1 MFFNEIHTRI
11 RYVFLIVI
19 IVLIIAIAR
28 VFYIQVFSYEKLS
41 TLAESLWSRE
51 LPISADRGEIVDR
64 NGEILATNIT
74 TTSLVVIPNQ
84 IVDKEDA
91 AKKISEI
98 LDSDYE
104 DMLNHLSKKTSIE
117 RVHPEGRGLDYETAE
132 AIDALKIDG
141 VYLVKESKRYYPY
154 DTMLSHVLGYV
165 GIDNQ
170 GLSGLELYYNDYLTG
185 EDGSIKYFSDGKGH
199 KLELAEIYESPTSG
213 ITLELTIDINLQMAV
228 ENELDNAIAKYDADS
243 AIAIAMDPN
252 TGEVLAMASRPNF
265 NSNDYQSYSTEVINR
280 NLPIWM
286 TFEPGS
292 TFKIITLSAAIEEGL
307 VNIFEDRFTDSG
319 AITVDGAT
327 LHCWKTGGHGNQT
340 YLEVVENSCNPGF
353 VNLGLMLGKD
363 TLMNYITEYGFGEKT
378 GIDLNGEGSGILFD
392 VDAMGN
398 VELAT
403 TAFGQGISVTPIQQ
417 VRAVSAVVNG
427 GTLYTPYIVKSFLE
441 PETDTIIKNNEP
453 TKVGSIISEET
464 SSIVRYALES
474 VVAKGSGHNAYIE
487 NYRIGGKTGTAQTV
501 ENGVYSD
508 SKYILSF
515 IGFMP
520 ADDPEIVVYV
530 AVQNAKNVVQYGGTV
545 AAPIAR
551 NIFLS
556 AIDILDIEADTEGIP
571 KEYTWLDTKYV
582 VAPDVTGRS
591 LDEAKKALKG
601 FNIEYSGNG
610 ENVVYQSPSGG
621 MYVKEGGTIVLMLN

>member
-11 RYVFLIVI
+11 RYVFLVVV
-19 IVLIIAIAR
+19 IVLVIAIAK
-28 VFYIQVFSYEKLS
+28 VFYIQVFAYDKLS
-41 TLAESLWSRE
+41 TLAESLWSRK
-51 LPISADRGEIVDR
+51 LPISADRGNIVDR
-64 NGEILATNIT
+64 NGVVLATNIT

-84 IVDKEDA
+84 IVDKKDA

-98 LDSDYE
+98 LGSDYE
-104 DMLNHLSKKTSIE
+104 DMLKHLSKNTSIE
-117 RVHPEGRGLDYETAE
+117 RVHPEGRGLDYETAD

-154 DTMLSHVLGYV
+154 GDLLSHVLGYV

-170 GLSGLELYYNDYLTG
+170 GLSGLELMYDDYLTG
-185 EDGSIKYFSDGKGH
+185 EDGSIKYFSDGKGQR
-199 KLELAEIYESPTSG
+199 LELAEIYEAPTSG
-213 ITLELTIDINLQMAV
+213 ITLELTIDIELQQAV
-228 ENELDNAIAKYDADS
+228 ENELDNAFSKYDADS

-265 NSNDYQSYSTEVINR
+265 DSNNYQDYDTEVINR

-307 VNIFEDRFTDSG
+307 VNIFEDRYTDSG

-327 LHCWKTGGHGNQT
+327 LHCWKHGGHGDQS

-353 VNLGLMLGKD
+353 VNLGLKLGKD
-363 TLMNYITEYGFGEKT
+363 TLMEYINNYGFGTKT

-392 VDAMGN
+392 VADMGN

-403 TAFGQGISVTPIQQ
+403 TAFGQGISVTPLQQ

-427 GTLYTPYIVKSFLE
+427 GTLYTPYIVKSFME
-441 PETDTIIKNNEP
+441 PETKTIVKSISP
-453 TKVGSIISEET
+453 TAQKEVISSET
-464 SSIVRYALES
+464 SEIVRYALES

-487 NYRIGGKTGTAQTV
+487 NFRIGGKTGTAQTV

-530 AVQNAKNVVQYGGTV
+530 AIENAKNVTQYGGTV

-556 AIDILDIEADTEGIP
+556 AIDILDIKPDTEGIP

-582 VAPDVTGRS
+582 VVPDVVGLS
-591 LDEAKKALKG
+591 LDDAKKNLKG
-601 FNIEYSGNG
+601 FNIEYSGSG
-610 ENVVYQSPSGG
+610 DEVFYQSPSGG
-621 MYVKEGGTIVLMLN
+621 MYVKEGGVVVLMLN

>member
-19 IVLIIAIAR
+19 IVLIIAILR

-41 TLAESLWSRE
+41 TLAESLWSRK

-64 NGEILATNIT
+64 NGEVLATNIT

-84 IVDKEDA
+84 IENKEEA

-132 AIDALKIDG
+132 AIDTLKIDG

-392 VDAMGN
+392 VNAMGN

-610 ENVVYQSPSGG
+610 ENVVYQSPNGG